1 MGTHKHHRYLTGAR
15 KAKADEFY
23 TTYDAI
29 DRELS
34 HYRHDLAGR
43 HVICDC
49 NDRPGMSM
57 FVRWT
62 LDHMS
67 EYGIA
72 SLTCTS
78 FQPDHDTLFDDG
90 TPAMQWHV
98 DNDGREGRYSIA
110 DLAARPLDGDGSFD
124 SPECERLLDRPG
136 AIVVTNPPFS
146 KAIRFMRM
154 LRRHPDTD
162 FLIVANLNLATA
174 NDVFPMVKGGTLPRR
189 PEHPLGQHVLPTAR
203 RPAEDGKHDP
213 ARRHGRRQQ
222 HPMAHQP
229 RRRTRRQDPA
239 SHGTHVPGT

>member
-1 MGTHKHHRYLTGAR
+1 MGTYKHHRYLTGAR
-15 KAKADEFY
+15 MAKADEFY

-29 DRELS
+29 DGELS

-78 FQPDHDTLFDDG
+78 FEADHDTLFDDG

-174 NDVFPMVKGGTLPRR
+174 NDVFPMVKGGD
-189 PEHPLGQHVLPTAR
+189 A
-203 RPAEDGKHDP
+203 
-213 ARRHGRRQQ
+213 
-222 HPMAHQP
+222 
-229 RRRTRRQDPA
+229 A
-239 SHGTHVPGT
+239 SSA